1 MKRPQIA
8 FGSAGFTLAEA
19 SISLAVMAIV
29 GALAYAI
36 MTNST
41 VLFAKN
47 VTLNSS
53 NTTMRK
59 ALDRIYSEINQANGM
74 PKLINADGTNAASA
88 TGPAAG
94 IIFDRYLGGPFVVTN
109 PGLTGL
115 PAGTLTVEMKSA
127 SDALARPPIPTSNDV
142 IRIDN
147 GSNRPLVSSC
157 SPNTYPSSPGIQTF
171 SVTLKAP
178 LTSAIPWSGGPNGTV
193 QTAYAVHRRAFVVAS
208 VNGRPELRM
217 YADAETTTGLNPP
230 ASYYSNSANYIVLT
244 REIGAQAGE
253 DTPFSIVNQDGA
265 NFVSVAMRVE
275 NQQYTTY
282 LQSRYLATSQARD
295 FNTFLRIDTA
305 LRPRNFLQ

>member
-1 MKRPQIA
+1 MKKPSIA
-8 FGSAGFTLAEA
+8 FGSTGVTLVET

-29 GALAYAI
+29 GGLAYTI

-41 VLFAKN
+41 ALLAKN
-47 VTLNSS
+47 VSLNSS

-74 PKLINADGTNAASA
+74 PKLINADGTDAVSP

-94 IIFDRYLGGPFVVTN
+94 IIFDRYLGGPYVVTN
-109 PGLTGL
+109 PGSVGL

-127 SDALARPPIPTSNDV
+127 SDQLARPPIPASNDV

-147 GSNRPLVSSC
+147 GSNRPLVSNC
-157 SPNTYPSSPGIQTF
+157 SPNAYPTSSPGIQTL
-171 SVTLKAP
+171 SITLKAP
-178 LTSAIPWSGGPNGTV
+178 LTTAIPWTAGTT
-193 QTAYAVHRRAFVVAS
+193 QTAYMVHRKAFVVVS

-217 YADAETTTGLNPP
+217 YGDAETTTALNPP
-230 ASYYSNSANYIVLT
+230 ASYYSNSANYVVLT

-253 DTPFSIVNQDGA
+253 DTPFSLVNQSGA
-265 NFVSVAMRVE
+265 DFVSVAMRVE
-275 NQQYTTY
+275 NQQYNTY

-295 FNTFLRIDTA
+295 FNTFLRVDTV